1 MIHQKCVQSNQ
12 QENKIGL
19 LIWSLLFMGT
29 VSFIAIVTSHFKCK
43 LSISMQYDGE
53 MQWDSA
59 LYLALLH
66 FSFNFF

>member
-1 MIHQKCVQSNQ
+1 MS
-12 QENKIGL
+12 
-19 LIWSLLFMGT
+19 T
-29 VSFIAIVTSHFKCK
+29 VSFIAILTSHFKCK
-43 LSISMQYDGE
+43 LSISMQYDRE